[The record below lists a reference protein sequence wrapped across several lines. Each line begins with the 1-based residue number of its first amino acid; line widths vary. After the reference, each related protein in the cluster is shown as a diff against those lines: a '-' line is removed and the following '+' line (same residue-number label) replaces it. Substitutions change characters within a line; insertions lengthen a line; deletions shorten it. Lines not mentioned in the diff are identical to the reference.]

1 MSALLEL
8 SHVTKV
14 FSTQDAVV
22 TAVAAVSL
30 AVRMGECVSLLGHAA
45 CGKSTL
51 LALLAGTEAPTEGEV
66 LVGAVGSGGA
76 GPTRVL
82 VPSSP
87 SLLPSLTA
95 RQNVRLAVD
104 EGGSTESRAERVE
117 RVERYLDLMGIGN
130 VADERPAE
138 LDAATLQAVAL
149 ARALALTPHVLL
161 LDDPFSPLP
170 PSGRCELQDLLAQ
183 VWDEEPGRSLVMA
196 TGDVDEALYLADRIV
211 LLTDGPA
218 SRVHA
223 VFDVPFTRPRTRAG
237 VLAHPRYQASR
248 RLVRELLAQCARQ
261 DQAGRPDPGVEQA
274 S

>member
-138 LDAATLQAVAL
+138 LDAATLQAAPQQFMAGSAPAAERVEAGIQHDRHVSYGRVSHERRA
-149 ARALALTPHVLL
+149 ARETGGGAHRECRL
-161 LDDPFSPLP
+161 
-170 PSGRCELQDLLAQ
+170 GR
-183 VWDEEPGRSLVMA
+183 
-196 TGDVDEALYLADRIV
+196 
-211 LLTDGPA
+211 
-218 SRVHA
+218 
-223 VFDVPFTRPRTRAG
+223 
-237 VLAHPRYQASR
+237 R
-248 RLVRELLAQCARQ
+248 R
-261 DQAGRPDPGVEQA
+261 
-274 S
+274 